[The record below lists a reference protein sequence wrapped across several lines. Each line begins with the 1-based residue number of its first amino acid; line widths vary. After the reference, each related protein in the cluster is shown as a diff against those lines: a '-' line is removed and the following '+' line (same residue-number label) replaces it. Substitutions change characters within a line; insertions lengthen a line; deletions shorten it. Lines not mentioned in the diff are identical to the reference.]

1 MEVQQSMSLHTLMQQ
16 QSRKLVPLFIQML
29 SSVPMLILGRV
40 LFGPAVTAG
49 QSTNIGYNV
58 ALSNCT
64 IGDSCVIHNGACV
77 GQDGFGFFVDEH
89 GDMVKK
95 PQTLKAVIEDRVE
108 IGANTCVDR
117 GSWRDTTIGSH
128 IKIDNLV
135 QIGHNAVVGKYCM
148 LCGQVRIAGSVTI
161 GDYVTLG
168 GRVAVRDHVSIASKV
183 CLAAN
188 SCVTKNVIEPGD
200 SGGFPAIPI
209 HEWRR
214 QVASH
219 SWIMK

>member
-135 QIGHNAVVGKYCM
+135 Q
-148 LCGQVRIAGSVTI
+148 
-161 GDYVTLG
+161 
-168 GRVAVRDHVSIASKV
+168 V